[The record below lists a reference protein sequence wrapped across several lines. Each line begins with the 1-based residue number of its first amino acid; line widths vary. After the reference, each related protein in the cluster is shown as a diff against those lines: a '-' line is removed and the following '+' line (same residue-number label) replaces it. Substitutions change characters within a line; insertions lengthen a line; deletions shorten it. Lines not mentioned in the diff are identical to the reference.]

1 MRTQDRQHRIQT
13 NRISLSRQALALV
26 LCGLL
31 AQATFTAG
39 QSYPAPENA
48 GAVIGVKA
56 GATIDNL
63 PLDKAE
69 PLLRNA
75 VLRTNRTGRVRIR
88 LRGGEVLSL
97 GSGTELQVSRANP
110 EAETAAVRVQSGQVR
125 SEVGR
130 FHKSEGSYDMSTP
143 QAQITSRGNSDFYLD
158 VASDRTRVIV
168 YSGIVLVR
176 PLHGT
181 STAPVDVAAG
191 QTVVVNPGMVSRLE
205 LTAEDQE
212 QDSIWQTSFPTDSLT
227 QSNRPAPSHKK
238 LYIILG
244 AAGAA
249 VGGIA
254 LAARGGSSSKSS
266 TPSTPTSSPSVPT
279 IPAQ

>member
-1 MRTQDRQHRIQT
+1 MRAESRQHGITT
-13 NRISLSRQALALV
+13 NRNSLSRQALALV

-31 AQATFTAG
+31 GPATLSAG
-39 QSYPAPENA
+39 QSYPAPENV

-56 GATIDNL
+56 GASLDSQ
-63 PLDKAE
+63 PLDKAG
-69 PLLRNA
+69 PLTRNA
-75 VLRTNRTGRVRIR
+75 VLRTNHTGRVRIR
-88 LRGGEVLSL
+88 LRDGEVLSL
-97 GSGTELQVSRANP
+97 GANTELQVVRDNP
-110 EAETAAVRVQSGQVR
+110 VAEIAEVRVQSGQVR
-125 SEVGR
+125 SEVAR
-130 FHKSEGSYDMSTP
+130 FHKNEADYDITTP
-143 QAQITSRGNSDFYLD
+143 QAHITSHGNGDFYLD
-158 VASDRTRVIV
+158 VASASTRVIV
-168 YSGIVLVR
+168 YSGIVLVQ
-176 PLHGT
+176 PLHGP

-254 LAARGGSSSKSS
+254 LAMRGSSKSS
-266 TPSTPTSSPSVPT
+266 TPASTTIPTSVPT

>member
-1 MRTQDRQHRIQT
+1 MRTLDRQHRIET
-13 NRISLSRQALALV
+13 NGISLSRQALALV
-26 LCGLL
+26 LCGFLT
-31 AQATFTAG
+31 QATFSAG

-56 GATIDNL
+56 GATLNNQ
-63 PLDKAE
+63 PLEKAE
-69 PLLRNA
+69 PLSRNA

-97 GSGTELQVSRANP
+97 GGATELQVSRANP
-110 EAETAAVRVQSGQVR
+110 EAETAAVRVQAGQVR

-130 FHKSEGSYDMSTP
+130 FHKSEGSYEITTP

-158 VASDRTRVIV
+158 VASDRTRLIV

-181 STAPVDVAAG
+181 SNAPVDVAAG

-254 LAARGGSSSKSS
+254 LAARGSSSKSS
-266 TPSTPTSSPSVPT
+266 TPSTTTVPPSVPT

>member
-1 MRTQDRQHRIQT
+1 MRAQDRQHRTLLKT
-13 NRISLSRQALALV
+13 NSLSRQALALA

-31 AQATFTAG
+31 FQTTFSAG

-56 GATIDNL
+56 GATMDNQ
-63 PLDKAE
+63 PLDKPG

-88 LRGGEVLSL
+88 LRRGEVLSL
-97 GSGTELQVSRANP
+97 GGATELQVSRANP
-110 EAETAAVRVQSGQVR
+110 EAETAAVRVQSGQLR
-125 SEVGR
+125 SEVAR
-130 FHKSEGSYDMSTP
+130 FHKSEGSYDITTS

-158 VASDRTRVIV
+158 VATGRTRVIV

-212 QDSIWQTSFPTDSLT
+212 QDSVWQTSFPTDSLT

-254 LAARGGSSSKSS
+254 LAARGSSSKSS
-266 TPSTPTSSPSVPT
+266 TPSAAAAPPSVPT

>member
-1 MRTQDRQHRIQT
+1 MRTLDRQHQIET
-13 NRISLSRQALALV
+13 NGISLSRQALALV
-26 LCGLL
+26 LCGFLT
-31 AQATFTAG
+31 QATFSAG

-56 GATIDNL
+56 GATLNNQ
-63 PLDKAE
+63 PLEKAE
-69 PLLRNA
+69 PLSRNA

-97 GSGTELQVSRANP
+97 GGATELQVSRANP
-110 EAETAAVRVQSGQVR
+110 EAETAAVRVQAGQVR

-130 FHKSEGSYDMSTP
+130 FHKSEGSYEITTP

-158 VASDRTRVIV
+158 VASDRTRLIV

-181 STAPVDVAAG
+181 SNAPVDVAAG

-254 LAARGGSSSKSS
+254 LAARGSSSKSS
-266 TPSTPTSSPSVPT
+266 TPSTTTVPPSVPT

>member
-1 MRTQDRQHRIQT
+1 RVEMDG
-13 NRISLSRQALALV
+13 NSLSRQALALV
-26 LCGLL
+26 LCALL
-31 AQATFTAG
+31 AQATFSAG

-48 GAVIGVKA
+48 GAVIGVKP
-56 GATIDNL
+56 GATLDNQ
-63 PLDKAE
+63 PLEKAG
-69 PLLRNA
+69 PLSRNA

-97 GSGTELQVSRANP
+97 GGGTELQVSRANP
-110 EAETAAVRVQSGQVR
+110 DAETAAVRVQAGQVR

-130 FHKSEGSYDMSTP
+130 FHKNEGSYDMTTP

-158 VASDRTRVIV
+158 VASDRTRLIV

-176 PLHGT
+176 PLHGP

-254 LAARGGSSSKSS
+254 LAARGSSSKSS
-266 TPSTPTSSPSVPT
+266 TPSTTTVPPSVPT

>member
-1 MRTQDRQHRIQT
+1 MRTLDRQHRIET
-13 NRISLSRQALALV
+13 NGISLSRQALALV
-26 LCGLL
+26 LCGFLT
-31 AQATFTAG
+31 QATFSTG

-56 GATIDNL
+56 GATLNNE
-63 PLDKAE
+63 PLEKAE
-69 PLLRNA
+69 PLSRNA

-97 GSGTELQVSRANP
+97 GGATELQVSRANP
-110 EAETAAVRVQSGQVR
+110 EAETAAVRVQAGQVR

-130 FHKSEGSYDMSTP
+130 FHKSEGSYDMTTP

-158 VASDRTRVIV
+158 VASDRTRLIV

-181 STAPVDVAAG
+181 SNAPVDVAAG

-254 LAARGGSSSKSS
+254 LAARGSSSKSS
-266 TPSTPTSSPSVPT
+266 TPSTTTVPPSVPT

>member
-1 MRTQDRQHRIQT
+1 MRTQDTRHPMRT
-13 NRISLSRQALALV
+13 NRYSLSRQALALA

-31 AQATFTAG
+31 TPATFSVA

-56 GATIDNL
+56 GATVDNQ
-63 PLDKAE
+63 PLDKAG
-69 PLLRNA
+69 PLSRNA

-97 GSGTELQVSRANP
+97 GANTALQVSRANP
-110 EAETAAVRVQSGQVR
+110 EAETAAVRVQAGQVR

-130 FHKSEGSYDMSTP
+130 FHKNEGTYDMTTP
-143 QAQITSRGNSDFYLD
+143 QAQIASRGNSDFYLD

-176 PLHGT
+176 PLHGA

-212 QDSIWQTSFPTDSLT
+212 QDSMWQTSFPTDSLT
-227 QSNRPAPSHKK
+227 QSNRPSPSHKK

-254 LAARGGSSSKSS
+254 LAARGSSSKSS
-266 TPSTPTSSPSVPT
+266 APSSATVPPSVPT